1 MLRRVIT
8 ARLQAALRTVRA
20 SSNTTHGF
28 RPVIGIECHV
38 QLNTPTKAFCRCAP
52 STTAPPNTRVC
63 GVCLGEPGSLPVAS
77 KDAPL
82 LGLKAAVALD
92 CDELAE
98 TLEWDRKNYAYPDLP
113 KGYQITQA
121 RTPLARSGKVQI
133 DDSVIRITSLHLEE
147 DSAKTTDIID
157 HNRAGVALAEIV
169 TEPDLRSGKEAA
181 AFVRELQQVVKR
193 CGASLARLEHGEL
206 RVDVNVSV
214 TQDGEARERVEL
226 KNLNSLKAV
235 RLACDFELRR
245 QAQVYENG
253 DTVQR
258 ETLGWNGSATYVMR
272 DKGGAAEYRFSPEPD
287 LPPRDLGDALA
298 RLDHDELRNTTPRA
312 ARRRCVAAGVD
323 SETASLLVDR
333 DLDAFLLEAVERGAD
348 ATTCAQWLL
357 GEVAALSTE
366 LPSSFTPRD
375 LADLVGAVEAG
386 TLSRRSAKELLPVL
400 FQEHLGVAAEI
411 EKRGL
416 ARVDDADFMSGIVA
430 EIIDESPD
438 EVALFR
444 AGKTKLRKVL
454 MGRCMKRARG
464 RADPK
469 RLGEALDE
477 ALV

>member
-1 MLRRVIT
+1 M
-8 ARLQAALRTVRA
+8 
-20 SSNTTHGF
+20 
-28 RPVIGIECHV
+28 
-38 QLNTPTKAFCRCAP
+38 
-52 STTAPPNTRVC
+52 
-63 GVCLGEPGSLPVAS
+63 
-77 KDAPL
+77 
-82 LGLKAAVALD
+82 ALD

-411 EKRGL
+411 DKRGL

-430 EIIDESPD
+430 EVIDESPD

-464 RADPK
+464 RADPQ
-469 RLGEALDE
+469 RLGEALDA

>member
-1 MLRRVIT
+1 MLRT
-8 ARLQAALRTVRA
+8 AVLRGALRRA
-20 SSNTTHGF
+20 SSGAAAAGAHGF

-77 KDAPL
+77 TDAPL

-92 CDELAE
+92 CEDLSE
-98 TLEWDRKNYAYPDLP
+98 TLEWDRKNYSYPDLP

-121 RTPLARSGKVQI
+121 RTPLAKKGQVQI
-133 DDSVIRITSLHLEE
+133 DDRRIRITSLHLEE
-147 DSAKTTDIID
+147 DSAKTTDVID

-193 CGASLARLEHGEL
+193 CGASLARLEHGEM

-226 KNLNSLKAV
+226 KNLNSLRAV
-235 RLACDFELRR
+235 RLACDFELQR
-245 QAQVYENG
+245 QALLYENG

-287 LPPRDLGDALA
+287 LPPLPLAEALA
-298 RLDHDELRNTTPRA
+298 QLDRVHIEETTPRA

-323 SETASLLVDR
+323 TETAGLLVDR
-333 DLDAFLLEAVERGAD
+333 DLDAFLLEAVSYKAD
-348 ATTCAQWLL
+348 ATTCARWLL

-366 LPSSFTPRD
+366 LPPSFTPRD
-375 LADLVGAVEAG
+375 LADLVGAVAAG
-386 TLSRRSAKELLPVL
+386 TLSRRSAKDLLPVL

-416 ARVDDADFMSGIVA
+416 ARVDDADFVSGVVA
-430 EIIDESPD
+430 EVIDESPD

-477 ALV
+477 ALL